1 MPAGLPTSSLAN
13 NLGNP
18 TGAEVAGL
26 TNRAVIFDP
35 LSGPKG
41 SPLDKG
47 SAGTA
52 STGAL
57 CTGIGIGPNVII
69 GAVGGSAPVGIFLAG
84 FNDNMVPG
92 EKITVYAAAP
102 PPGVVTTD
110 IADSNRMYIGGGRM
124 IANATVPDKATVP
137 FVASP
142 YTAGIALCAAGNGGS
157 RDAGAGPA
165 FTGFPMKLVTAAG
178 AAANGAV
185 VETGFVNRSNI
196 ALVTG
201 QSVFA
206 SDIAAL
212 AAAS

>member
-1 MPAGLPTSSLAN
+1 MPAGLPGDSAAN

-18 TGAEVAGL
+18 SAG
-26 TNRAVIFDP
+26 RPVIFDP

-57 CTGIGIGPNVII
+57 STGIGIGPNAIL
-69 GAVGGSAPVGIFLAG
+69 GAVGGSAPVGIYAAG

-92 EKITVYAAAP
+92 EKVTVYAAAP

-110 IADSNRMYIGGGRM
+110 IVDSTRLYIGGGRSVTNGT
-124 IANATVPDKATVP
+124 AADKPSVP

-142 YTAGIALCAAGNGGS
+142 YTAGVALCAAGNGGS

-165 FTGFPMKLVTAAG
+165 FTGFPMKLVTATG
-178 AAANGAV
+178 GVANGAA

-196 ALVTG
+196 ALVAT
-201 QSVFA
+201 QSVFG
-206 SDIAAL
+206 SDAAAL